1 MDSDSFFK
9 LSKNLKSMKFRIF
22 FFILSVGLLI
32 SCGGDSDPEVPKALP
47 PSNLIVNTEIE
58 GASADNPE
66 GDGSG
71 KVKFS
76 ATANNATAFRLEYND
91 VSQTMT
97 NGNLTVTF
105 EMPGIQEYDVK
116 ITAIGASNGAVST
129 NVMVE
134 VKREYEVPADLL
146 KLLTNDSSQKWRIK
160 SESDGH
166 MGVGPLGAG
175 GPEYW
180 SAKAFEKEST
190 SMYDDVFIFETDN
203 SFTHK
208 TVEAVYGKAGPLES
222 DLGSS
227 TEPVNEDDEI
237 ENYPL
242 SDYSGTWQYAPING
256 DDVLFLSDNGF
267 LGFYIG
273 GTHAYTII
281 ATTEKE
287 MVLRTEGADNLS
299 WFFILT
305 TEEEAVIPAD
315 PEFTNLVWS
324 DEFDVAGSPDANNWA
339 YDIGDGSGPN
349 EPGKGWGNNEE
360 QYYTD
365 RSENVI
371 VEEGVL
377 KIIAKKE
384 SFGGSSYTSTRMK
397 TQGKYNFTYGRVD
410 IKAKLPAG
418 GGTWPALWMLGTN
431 ITAVSWPACG
441 EIDIMEYVGNNP
453 GHVQSALHTPSSF
466 GNTVNYKRT
475 DIENENDDYHIYSM
489 IWSADQISFLLD
501 GERYY
506 TYNPLIKNSA
516 NWPFD
521 KSQFLIMNIAMG
533 GNLGGNIDPSF
544 SQSEMVID
552 YVRIYQ

>member
-1 MDSDSFFK
+1 LFK
-9 LSKNLKSMKFRIF
+9 FRENIKPMKFRVF
-22 FFILSVGLLI
+22 FFILVAGLLI
-32 SCGGDSDPEVPKALP
+32 SCGGDSEPDPPKVLL
-47 PSNLIVNTEIE
+47 PSNLIVSTEID
-58 GASADNPE
+58 GASAENPE

-71 KVKFS
+71 VVNFS
-76 ATANNATAFRLEYND
+76 ATADNASTFRLEYD
-91 VSQTMT
+91 GFSQTMT
-97 NGNLTVTF
+97 NGKLTVTF
-105 EMPGIQEYDVK
+105 EMPGIQQYDIK
-116 ITAIGASNGAVST
+116 ITAIGSGNGSVSKD
-129 NVMVE
+129 VLVE

-146 KLLTNDSSQKWRIK
+146 TLLTNNGSQKWRIK

-166 MGVGPLGAG
+166 MGVGPLGASS
-175 GPEYW
+175 PEFW
-180 SAKAFEKEST
+180 AAKAFEKEST
-190 SMYDDVFIFETDN
+190 SMYDDFFIFEADN
-203 SFTHK
+203 SFNYK
-208 TVEAVYGKAGPLES
+208 TGGAVYGKAAPLES

-227 TEPVNEDDEI
+227 SEPVNEDDEI

-242 SDYSGTWQYAPING
+242 SDYSGIWQYAPING

-267 LGFYIG
+267 LGFYTG
-273 GTHAYTII
+273 GTHAYTIL

-287 MVLRTEGADNLS
+287 LVLRTEGADELS

-305 TEEEAVIPAD
+305 TDEEAVIPAD
-315 PEFTNLVWS
+315 PEFTNLIWS
-324 DEFDVAGSPDANNWA
+324 DEFDVAGSPDVNKWT

-349 EPGKGWGNNEE
+349 EPGKGWGNDEK

-365 RSENVI
+365 RPENVT
-371 VEEGVL
+371 VEGGVL
-377 KIIAKKE
+377 KITAKKE
-384 SFGGSSYTSTRMK
+384 SFGGSAYTSTRLK
-397 TQGKYNFTYGRVD
+397 TQGKYDFKYGRID
-410 IKAKLPAG
+410 IKAKLPSG
-418 GGTWPALWMLGTN
+418 GGTWPALWMLGSN
-431 ITAVSWPACG
+431 ITTVGWPSCG

-453 GHVQSALHTPSSF
+453 GYVQSALHTPSSF
-466 GNTVNYKRT
+466 GNTINYKMT

-506 TYNPLIKNSA
+506 TYSPLIKNSG

-521 KSQFLIMNIAMG
+521 RSQFLIMNIAIG